1 MKYIKNIIVFVI
13 VACLLFA
20 LGGCGND
27 NEEKSKFA
35 LYKNSFE
42 ILNDYFIDYY
52 NQLETEDKSIGFF
65 FEADEF
71 SGLIDHFYGG
81 CEDKAIYPDQDVLV
95 AINNAK
101 KFFIQSFNYISVTSN
116 RISYGGDGSQ
126 MIVYSIDG
134 KKPRYFFTEDETD
147 TPSFSTTNL
156 GDDWYYLY
164 LSVR

>member
-52 NQLETEDKSIGFF
+52 NQSEIEDKSIGFF
-65 FEADEF
+65 
-71 SGLIDHFYGG
+71 L
-81 CEDKAIYPDQDVLV
+81 
-95 AINNAK
+95 
-101 KFFIQSFNYISVTSN
+101 
-116 RISYGGDGSQ
+116 
-126 MIVYSIDG
+126 
-134 KKPRYFFTEDETD
+134 
-147 TPSFSTTNL
+147 
-156 GDDWYYLY
+156 
-164 LSVR
+164 